1 MNIIQ
6 WNARG
11 IKNKRPDILFAPIF
25 QKASILIIQET
36 WLHPNDIFTIPNKNI
51 FRIDREIKRGG
62 GLMIVLNKDIS
73 AIKIFSEISE
83 DLEILIVRVQID
95 LNPIT
100 IFNIYIPPGNF
111 QDSNLS
117 KIASY
122 IDNHNLILGDFNASH
137 EIWGSKNS
145 SASGK
150 KIFDWII
157 ENDLILLND
166 KSPTYLHS
174 SGIFTSIDLSLASI
188 DLNYDLSWSTNTDNF
203 GSDHFPIIINYKRA
217 NRSVT
222 TNCKQNTNWNKFINI
237 IQQNIN
243 LNENI
248 NIDIIKEIKKAQILS
263 QGTEKNLISSRAP
276 WWTAAC
282 GHLRAKKRKLLNKA
296 RKNFKEEDW
305 IKYKAVSAKL
315 KRTIKACKENFWHKT
330 CEKISSPKVL
340 FKIIRI
346 IKNRT
351 NSNYSS
357 FNIIENNG
365 TILTNEQSQA
375 NCFLQYYAKR
385 NNDSIPNISIPDNSQ
400 DINKPFSLKELEIA
414 ISHQKNS
421 SPGHDKISLQS
432 INHLP
437 IKAIYLLLKSFN
449 DSWFSSQIPK
459 DWTHALILP
468 FIKPHKNPKEVSSY
482 RPISLTSVIAKLL
495 ERMILHRMLDFSF
508 QNKIFHVN
516 HHGFYPHRSSINT
529 LLQLQHDIILAR
541 ERKEYFIL
549 VALDIKAAYDSVW
562 PNGLISKL
570 NKVGYSG
577 RLLRWIQNFL
587 HQRTIQIKWRN
598 IFSKI
603 VTNNYGVPQGSILS
617 PFLFMI
623 YMSDIFEIQ
632 HDSHLLVYADDI
644 FLYNSGTNWNK
655 TIGEMQ
661 ESLNKI
667 SVWCKKWKLSTSPE
681 KSSLLNFSRKRST
694 IPPLLKI
701 CDKPIPEVKSLKILG
716 IIFDPNTTWKNHI
729 NYLRQKGFKYLNA
742 IKALSSPKIGT
753 RSDHL
758 LNIINATIRSIFD
771 YGSQLFS
778 FSSNSNRQKLEPI
791 YNAALRLALGLPRNT
806 PLDLLRAESM
816 NGNIN
821 SRHNFLCQKFITKQI
836 ALKDWSPNARL
847 FWNIDSNFYKYRE
860 KEISIFQKT
869 INLLQELC
877 ISKVDILQWIPPPPI
892 YDNRKIN
899 IYTHELP
906 FQNKDLPD
914 DIVQNM
920 FNDYIQPKFN
930 NNIIIATDGSKNTN
944 QTSIGILIPK
954 KKNSTKFHTERHDF
968 NIHS

>member
-1 MNIIQ
+1 MQRN
-6 WNARG
+6 
-11 IKNKRPDILFAPIF
+11 KNKKCSSCGEGHEA
-25 QKASILIIQET
+25 
-36 WLHPNDIFTIPNKNI
+36 NDKDCK
-51 FRIDREIKRGG
+51 RYKEEI
-62 GLMIVLNKDIS
+62 
-73 AIKIFSEISE
+73 
-83 DLEILIVRVQID
+83 EILKIKVQQQISR
-95 LNPIT
+95 NEAVEK
-100 IFNIYIPPGNF
+100 F
-111 QDSNLS
+111 QRE
-117 KIASY
+117 KKTSY
-122 IDNHNLILGDFNASH
+122 STKTYNDQT
-137 EIWGSKNS
+137 EK
-145 SASGK
+145 
-150 KIFDWII
+150 I
-157 ENDLILLND
+157 ENL
-166 KSPTYLHS
+166 
-174 SGIFTSIDLSLASI
+174 
-188 DLNYDLSWSTNTDNF
+188 
-203 GSDHFPIIINYKRA
+203 
-217 NRSVT
+217 
-222 TNCKQNTNWNKFINI
+222 
-237 IQQNIN
+237 
-243 LNENI
+243 
-248 NIDIIKEIKKAQILS
+248 
-263 QGTEKNLISSRAP
+263 EKISSRAP

-305 IKYKAVSAKL
+305 IKYKEVSAKL

-330 CEKISSPKVL
+330 CEKISSKVL

-351 NSNYSS
+351 NPNYSS

-375 NCFLQYYAKR
+375 NCFLQYYAKQH
-385 NNDSIPNISIPDNSQ
+385 NDSIPNISIPDNSQ

-432 INHLP
+432 MNHLP
-437 IKAIYLLLKSFN
+437 IKAINLLLKSFN

-459 DWTHALILP
+459 DWTHAIILP
-468 FIKPHKNPKEVSSY
+468 FIKPHKNPKEVLSY

-570 NKVGYSG
+570 NKIGYSG

-603 VTNNYGVPQGSILS
+603 VTNNYGVPQGCILS

-632 HDSHLLVYADDI
+632 HDSHLLVYADDV
-644 FLYNSGTNWNK
+644 FLYNSGTDWNK

-716 IIFDPNTTWKNHI
+716 IIFDPNITWKNHI

-791 YNAALRLALGLPRNT
+791 YNAALRLALGIPRNT
-806 PLDLLRAESM
+806 PLDLL
-816 NGNIN
+816 
-821 SRHNFLCQKFITKQI
+821 L
-836 ALKDWSPNARL
+836 
-847 FWNIDSNFYKYRE
+847 ID
-860 KEISIFQKT
+860 
-869 INLLQELC
+869 
-877 ISKVDILQWIPPPPI
+877 
-892 YDNRKIN
+892 
-899 IYTHELP
+899 
-906 FQNKDLPD
+906 
-914 DIVQNM
+914 
-920 FNDYIQPKFN
+920 
-930 NNIIIATDGSKNTN
+930 
-944 QTSIGILIPK
+944 
-954 KKNSTKFHTERHDF
+954 
-968 NIHS
+968 

>member
-1 MNIIQ
+1 
-6 WNARG
+6 
-11 IKNKRPDILFAPIF
+11 
-25 QKASILIIQET
+25 
-36 WLHPNDIFTIPNKNI
+36 
-51 FRIDREIKRGG
+51 
-62 GLMIVLNKDIS
+62 
-73 AIKIFSEISE
+73 
-83 DLEILIVRVQID
+83 
-95 LNPIT
+95 
-100 IFNIYIPPGNF
+100 
-111 QDSNLS
+111 
-117 KIASY
+117 
-122 IDNHNLILGDFNASH
+122 
-137 EIWGSKNS
+137 
-145 SASGK
+145 
-150 KIFDWII
+150 
-157 ENDLILLND
+157 
-166 KSPTYLHS
+166 
-174 SGIFTSIDLSLASI
+174 
-188 DLNYDLSWSTNTDNF
+188 
-203 GSDHFPIIINYKRA
+203 
-217 NRSVT
+217 
-222 TNCKQNTNWNKFINI
+222 
-237 IQQNIN
+237 
-243 LNENI
+243 
-248 NIDIIKEIKKAQILS
+248 
-263 QGTEKNLISSRAP
+263 
-276 WWTAAC
+276 
-282 GHLRAKKRKLLNKA
+282 
-296 RKNFKEEDW
+296 
-305 IKYKAVSAKL
+305 
-315 KRTIKACKENFWHKT
+315 
-330 CEKISSPKVL
+330 
-340 FKIIRI
+340 
-346 IKNRT
+346 
-351 NSNYSS
+351 
-357 FNIIENNG
+357 
-365 TILTNEQSQA
+365 
-375 NCFLQYYAKR
+375 
-385 NNDSIPNISIPDNSQ
+385 
-400 DINKPFSLKELEIA
+400 
-414 ISHQKNS
+414 
-421 SPGHDKISLQS
+421 
-432 INHLP
+432 
-437 IKAIYLLLKSFN
+437 
-449 DSWFSSQIPK
+449 
-459 DWTHALILP
+459 
-468 FIKPHKNPKEVSSY
+468 
-482 RPISLTSVIAKLL
+482 
-495 ERMILHRMLDFSF
+495 
-508 QNKIFHVN
+508 
-516 HHGFYPHRSSINT
+516 
-529 LLQLQHDIILAR
+529 
-541 ERKEYFIL
+541 
-549 VALDIKAAYDSVW
+549 
-562 PNGLISKL
+562 
-570 NKVGYSG
+570 
-577 RLLRWIQNFL
+577 
-587 HQRTIQIKWRN
+587 
-598 IFSKI
+598 
-603 VTNNYGVPQGSILS
+603 
-617 PFLFMI
+617 
-623 YMSDIFEIQ
+623 MSDIFEIQ